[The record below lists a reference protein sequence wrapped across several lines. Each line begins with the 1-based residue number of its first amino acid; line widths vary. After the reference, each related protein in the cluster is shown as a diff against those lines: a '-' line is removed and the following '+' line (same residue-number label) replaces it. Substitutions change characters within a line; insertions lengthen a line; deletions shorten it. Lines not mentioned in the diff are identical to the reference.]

1 MNRLEVDVLE
11 AKLMKGLSEGL
22 SEVKEALFESRREGG
37 SSSEGALSTVKERVL
52 EAKRAKGLTWSDLGR
67 AAGLSPEFTCS
78 ACLGMNHL
86 EKQSADAVAAAL
98 GLGGDV
104 SAALQRFPL
113 KSWDRAVPTDPL
125 IYRWYEMLNVYG
137 ETIKEMINE
146 KFGDG
151 IMSAID
157 FTMNIDRQADPKG
170 DRVLVTISGKFLPY
184 KSW

>member
-1 MNRLEVDVLE
+1 MNKIEMKDAILQ
-11 AKLMKGLSEGL
+11 AKFEKGLS
-22 SEVKEALFESRREGG
+22 
-37 SSSEGALSTVKERVL
+37 
-52 EAKRAKGLTWSDLGR
+52 WSDIAK
-67 AAGLSPEFTCS
+67 AAGLSPEYICS

-86 EKQSADAVAAAL
+86 EKPAADKVAAAL
-98 GLGGDV
+98 DFDGEM
-104 SAALQRFPL
+104 STALQRFPT
-113 KSWDRAVPTDPL
+113 KTWERTIPTDPL

-157 FTMNIDRQADPKG
+157 FTMNVDKQEDPKG

>member
-1 MNRLEVDVLE
+1 MNKQEMKEAILE
-11 AKLMKGLSEGL
+11 AKFGKGLSWNDIG
-22 SEVKEALFESRREGG
+22 K
-37 SSSEGALSTVKERVL
+37 
-52 EAKRAKGLTWSDLGR
+52 
-67 AAGLSPEFTCS
+67 AAGLSPEYVCS

-86 EKQSADAVAAAL
+86 EKPEADKVAKKL
-98 GLGGDV
+98 GLGKEM
-104 SAALQRFPL
+104 STALQRFPT
-113 KSWDRAVPTDPL
+113 KTWDSTIPTDPS
-125 IYRWYEMLNVYG
+125 IYRWYEMMNVYG

-157 FTMNIDRQADPKG
+157 FTMNIDRQEDPNG